1 MTNRRLKKPV
11 LYGMYISAVFL
22 ILGTIFLIEGT
33 LSKDSF
39 KEEEKDRPTYVSD
52 TIFSEDIP
60 VVGNETKII
69 RPYTDTEIKVVK
81 NYYDYQ
87 GEVNT
92 QINSIL
98 YHENTYLQNSGVS
111 YGGKENFDVVAIL
124 DGTVSNVKEDA
135 LLGNIIEIEH
145 SNEMISIYSSLSE
158 VNVKKGD
165 IIKQGVVLGKS
176 GTNNIAK
183 DLGSHLD
190 LELIIK
196 GQTVN
201 PENYYDKS
209 ISEI

>member
-11 LYGMYISAVFL
+11 LYGMYVSAVFL
-22 ILGTIFLIEGT
+22 ILGAIFLIEGA
-33 LSKDSF
+33 LSKDAF
-39 KEEEKDRPTYVSD
+39 KEDKKERPTYVSD

-60 VVGNETKII
+60 VVGEETKIM
-69 RPYTDTEIKVVK
+69 RPYTDTEIKIVK

-87 GEVNT
+87 GGADT

-111 YGGKENFDVVAIL
+111 YGGKDKFDVVAIL
-124 DGTVSNVKEDA
+124 DGTVKDIKEDA
-135 LLGNIIEIEH
+135 LLGNIVEIEH
-145 SNEMISIYSSLSE
+145 SNEMISVYGSLSE
-158 VNVKKGD
+158 INVKKGD
-165 IIKQGVVLGKS
+165 QIKQGTVLGKS

-190 LELIIK
+190 LELIMK

-209 ISEI
+209 VSEI

>member
-11 LYGMYISAVFL
+11 LYGIYVSSVFL
-22 ILGTIFLIEGT
+22 ILGTIFLIEGM

-39 KEEEKDRPTYVSD
+39 KDNKEDRPTYVSD

-60 VVGNETKII
+60 VVGEETKII
-69 RPYTDTEIKVVK
+69 RPYTDTEIKIVK

-87 GEVNT
+87 GVAESQVD
-92 QINSIL
+92 SIL

-111 YGGKENFDVVAIL
+111 YGGKEGFDVVAIL
-124 DGTVSNVKEDA
+124 DGTIIDIKEDP
-135 LLGNIIEIEH
+135 LLGNIVQIEH
-145 SNEMISIYSSLSE
+145 SNEMISIYSSLGE
-158 VNVKKGD
+158 INVKKGD
-165 IIKQGVVLGKS
+165 KVKQGVVLGKS

-201 PENYYDKS
+201 PESYYDKS
-209 ISEI
+209 VSEI

>member
-11 LYGMYISAVFL
+11 LYGIYVSIVFL
-22 ILGTIFLIEGT
+22 VLGAIFLIEGT

-39 KEEEKDRPTYVSD
+39 KDNNDERPTYVSD

-60 VVGNETKII
+60 VVGEETKII

-81 NYYDYQ
+81 SYYDYQ
-87 GEVNT
+87 GSSEAQV
-92 QINSIL
+92 NSIL
-98 YHENTYLQNSGVS
+98 FHENTYLQNSGVS

-124 DGTVSNVKEDA
+124 DGTVTDIKEDS
-135 LLGNIIEIEH
+135 LLGNIVEIEH

-165 IIKQGVVLGKS
+165 VIKQGIVIGKS

-209 ISEI
+209 VSEI